1 MEINIVRK
9 IADKIIFCSLG
20 LAFFLIPLFFT
31 GLTTKGIV
39 FEKVILFYFLVLIGI
54 SAWLIKGVIDGKL
67 SFRKTPLDLPILS
80 SLIFFI
86 FSTVLS
92 VGRKD
97 SLIGSYGNFGKGLLA
112 FMFLVLFYYL
122 LINNIDKGRIKKL
135 FFIFIAS
142 GSALIVY
149 SFFQLLGI
157 FIAPLGF
164 TRSISFNPLGSPSAL
179 AVFLGIFLPFVMVA
193 AIQSEKLL
201 PDLKQRCRIG
211 IGIFLGIITVLILFS
226 LLALKAF
233 VFWPLV
239 IIGPVAILFFLSM
252 RMLKASVLGF
262 AAVIVIFLALVAFSA
277 LGRFNLMAFDFPAEI
292 NLSRKTSWEIT
303 KNALKE
309 NPIFG
314 SGPSTFYYNFS
325 KFKSV
330 DLNYSPLWKARF
342 DNAAGVF
349 EILSDTGLGGAL
361 FLLVIA
367 LTFLSSSFVSLMRG
381 EESREKII
389 VSSLFSGIAPFL
401 ISAILFPFNIA
412 LTLILVITS
421 SLLMGAAMETLSE
434 DNKIFNL
441 SLRLSSKYALAFAV
455 VLLSVAAG
463 IIFLFITGAKVLAA
477 DVYIR
482 KAILENDPGR
492 RIDFLKKSAILSPY
506 EEFYYFE
513 LAGAYLSSIS
523 RENIARDDA
532 IKKLA
537 LAIESGKRGL
547 ALSPNSAG
555 YNETMALIHEN
566 VSYVE
571 GDFEPAENLYKKEM
585 ELEPNNPFPYL
596 RMALFDMA
604 RAGKEEGGREK
615 YIKEAI
621 KKFDEALAR
630 KNDLGEAYYGKA
642 IAYQGMD
649 DPDGAI
655 GELKKALSVSGGED
669 RLLYKFE
676 LGMLYLKNG
685 KAGQKT
691 PVSGKKG
698 TQALTYKRNEDI
710 NMAELIFKE
719 IISEKPDSG
728 DSYYNLAALYKDLG
742 ETEKS
747 KEAVRALLDILDDG
761 AEKEFVKNEFEG
773 SY

>member
-1 MEINIVRK
+1 MKINIVKK
-9 IADKIIFCSLG
+9 IEDKIIFCSLG
-20 LAFFLIPLFFT
+20 FVFFLIPLFFT
-31 GLTTKGIV
+31 GLTTKGII
-39 FEKVILFYFLVLIGI
+39 FEKVILFYFLTLIGI

-67 SFRKTPLDLPILS
+67 SFRKTPLDLPILG

-97 SLIGSYGNFGKGLLA
+97 SLIGSYGNFGKGFLA
-112 FMFLVLFYYL
+112 FIFFALFYYL
-122 LINNIDKGRIKKL
+122 LINNIDKDKIKRL

-142 GSALIVY
+142 GSALAAY

-179 AVFLGIFLPFVMVA
+179 AVFLSIFLPFVAVA
-193 AIQSEKLL
+193 AIQLEKLL
-201 PDLKQRCRIG
+201 PDFRQRCRMG
-211 IGIFLGIITVLILFS
+211 IRIFLGIITVLTLFS

-233 VFWPLV
+233 VFWPLAV
-239 IIGPVAILFFLSM
+239 IGPVAILFFLSM
-252 RMLKASVLGF
+252 RIVKASVLGF
-262 AAVIVIFLALVAFSA
+262 STVVGVFLVLVAFSA
-277 LGRFNLMAFDFPAEI
+277 LGRFNLMEFDFPAEI
-292 NLSRKTSWEIT
+292 NLSRGTSWEIT

-325 KFKSV
+325 KFKSA

-342 DNAAGVF
+342 DNAAGIF

-361 FLLVIA
+361 LLLVIA

-389 VSSLFSGIAPFL
+389 VLALFSGIAPFL

-412 LTLILVITS
+412 LTLILVAIS
-421 SLLMGAAMETLSE
+421 SLLMGAAMEILS
-434 DNKIFNL
+434 DDDKTFSL
-441 SLRLSSKYALAFAV
+441 SLRPSPKYTLAFAA
-455 VLLSVAAG
+455 VLLSIGAG
-463 IIFLFITGAKVLAA
+463 IIFLFIAGTKVLAA
-477 DVYIR
+477 DLYIR
-482 KAILENDPGR
+482 KAVLEKDPGKR
-492 RIDFLKKSAILSPY
+492 MDFLKKSATLSPY
-506 EEFYYFE
+506 EEFYHFE
-513 LAGAYLSSIS
+513 LAGAYLSSVS
-523 RENIARDDA
+523 REDISRDDA
-532 IKKLA
+532 IKNLA
-537 LAIESGKRGL
+537 LAVESGKRGL

-555 YNETMALIHEN
+555 YNETMALIYEN
-566 VSYVE
+566 ISYVK
-571 GDFEPAENLYKKEM
+571 GDFEPAENLYKKEL

-596 RMALFDMA
+596 RLALFDIA

-621 KKFDEALAR
+621 KKFDEALTR

-642 IAYQGMD
+642 IAYQGLD

-655 GELKKALSVSGGED
+655 GELKKALSVSGGEN

-676 LGMLYLKNG
+676 LGMLYLKKG
-685 KAGQKT
+685 KAGQNAS
-691 PVSGKKG
+691 VSGKKG
-698 TQALTYKRNEDI
+698 KQKLTYMRNEDI

-728 DSYYNLAALYKDLG
+728 DSYYNLAALYRDLG

-747 KEAVRALLDILDDG
+747 KETVNALLDILNDG